1 MSYPFVSQASAV
13 VTAVCAAAFLGL
25 AVFTAMAHEKPWIVG
40 ACAACALGSI
50 VLTNF
55 QLQIVHTRKAA
66 KDAETAPPA

>member
-25 AVFTAMAHEKPWIVG
+25 AVVTAMAHEKPWIVG
-40 ACAACALGSI
+40 TCAAAALGSI

-55 QLQIVHTRKAA
+55 QLRVMHARKAA
-66 KDAETAPPA
+66 QDAGVSPPA